1 MRRKIKLAWIK
12 NETSRKQSFKK
23 RKNGLVKKVQELTT
37 LCGVSAF
44 IVIYGPGEDVPTVWP
59 SPEEACHL
67 MRRFRTVPQMERC
80 KKMVNQESY
89 LRERSTKMKEQLQK
103 LLRKNKE
110 RVTSYVM
117 FEIGEGKPLSQFHI
131 SELNSVIWLLEEKM
145 KETRRR
151 LEFFRQP
158 HNYYHRDQPAV
169 APGGGDDD
177 DDDDDDDG
185 GDTASFSLPPPT
197 TEEMTGLRE
206 FPWELFYGKPLQG
219 VQPLDLNGYNFL
231 AGGSL
236 SAFSSGGGGGSGS
249 GGGGG
254 ESSSALQA
262 YNGDIFGLGYNSN
275 GGNIEVNT
283 NVGFQSYRNNNISTI
298 PVFGEGVNINLN
310 NVSAN
315 NVGNEVDLGSY
326 VFFGAG
332 NSTNYVDTSTVG
344 GMSVNDLGLAAPQVN
359 FGGLPIN
366 GENNQHQMVIGSA
379 LENPN
384 YGHNNIGSGGENLG
398 FGLQPGQGNYAGGNN
413 FINSNMI
420 NYNIFH
426 FGAGNDISGHGF
438 LGQTQENYQA
448 DNGNNGGNINGYG
461 YAGIG
466 EIGAQIS
473 PEMLMFQSNGNG
485 TTNGGNAAAEQS
497 SSGEF
502 GKYWSGFF

>member
-1 MRRKIKLAWIK
+1 
-12 NETSRKQSFKK
+12 
-23 RKNGLVKKVQELTT
+23 
-37 LCGVSAF
+37 
-44 IVIYGPGEDVPTVWP
+44 
-59 SPEEACHL
+59 
-67 MRRFRTVPQMERC
+67 MRRFRTVPEMERC

-145 KETRRR
+145 KEIRRR

-177 DDDDDDDG
+177 DDG
-185 GDTASFSLPPPT
+185 GYTASFSLPPPT

-231 AGGSL
+231 AGGSS
-236 SAFSSGGGGGSGS
+236 SASSSGGGGGGS
-249 GGGGG
+249 CSIGGGGD
-254 ESSSALQA
+254 SS
-262 YNGDIFGLGYNSN
+262 
-275 GGNIEVNT
+275 IEVNT
-283 NVGFQSYRNNNISTI
+283 NVGFQPYRNNNISTI

-315 NVGNEVDLGSY
+315 NVWNEVDLGSC
-326 VFFGAG
+326 VFFGAE
-332 NSTNYVDTSTVG
+332 NSTNYVHTSTVG
-344 GMSVNDLGLAAPQVN
+344 RMSVNDLGLAAPQVN
-359 FGGLPIN
+359 FGGPPIN

-413 FINSNMI
+413 LINSNMI

-426 FGAGNDISGHGF
+426 FGAGNDISGRGF

-461 YAGIG
+461 NAGIG

-497 SSGEF
+497 TSGEF
-502 GKYWSGFF
+502 GKYWSGLF